1 MRTSSVSSKIGF
13 RYSYC
18 MYCKQLLYGRSLNWI
33 LVIFFIMKCMD
44 IFFFYKCVVKIN
56 VLFKCEVL
64 IM

>member
-13 RYSYC
+13 KYSYC

-33 LVIFFIMKCMD
+33 LVLFFTCGMYGS
-44 IFFFYKCVVKIN
+44 FFIN